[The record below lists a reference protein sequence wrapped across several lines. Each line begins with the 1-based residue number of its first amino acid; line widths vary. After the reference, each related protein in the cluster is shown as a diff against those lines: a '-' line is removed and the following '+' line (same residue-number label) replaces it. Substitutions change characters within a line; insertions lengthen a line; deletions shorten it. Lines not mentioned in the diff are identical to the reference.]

1 MTLTAIARD
10 AFSAEPGE
18 VRYLGGTLN
27 QTAFVV
33 VRDQRYFVKWKADA
47 PPGFFAAEARGL
59 ALLRDVGPLRVPEV
73 IHVAESKPPLPAY
86 LILEWINAAS
96 QNSNVAFTSRFGYGL
111 AQLHRVT
118 QNRFGLDFDNFIG
131 ELPQSNSLTEN
142 WPDFYRDQ
150 RIAPQVELAR
160 RRGHLPKGR
169 MELIDKL
176 MARLPELLSGTE
188 HIPALLHGD
197 LWSGNFLAVND
208 QPVLIDPAVY
218 YGEREIEIAFTELF
232 GGFPAGFLKAYS
244 EAYPLDPG
252 YESRRA
258 LYQLYPLLVHLN
270 MFGESY
276 GSRVESI
283 CRHYVG

>member
-111 AQLHRVT
+111 AQLHRAT

-131 ELPQSNSLTEN
+131 ELPQSNSLTVH

-150 RIAPQVELAR
+150 RIGPQVELAH
-160 RRGHLPKGR
+160 RRGQLSPRRAPPLTKIHAPV
-169 MELIDKL
+169 
-176 MARLPELLSGTE
+176 PPLLSATQ
-188 HIPALLHGD
+188 HSPPP
-197 LWSGNFLAVND
+197 LA
-208 QPVLIDPAVY
+208 P
-218 YGEREIEIAFTELF
+218 
-232 GGFPAGFLKAYS
+232 
-244 EAYPLDPG
+244 
-252 YESRRA
+252 
-258 LYQLYPLLVHLN
+258 
-270 MFGESY
+270 
-276 GSRVESI
+276 
-283 CRHYVG
+283 